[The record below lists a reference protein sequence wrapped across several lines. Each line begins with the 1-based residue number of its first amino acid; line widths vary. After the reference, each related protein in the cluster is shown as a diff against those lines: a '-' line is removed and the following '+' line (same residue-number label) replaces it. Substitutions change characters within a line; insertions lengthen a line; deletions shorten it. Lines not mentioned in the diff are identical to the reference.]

1 MNTFAAYGS
10 IPGEVLPAIM
20 EIEAV
25 GAIASLCVN
34 LSIRSTSLASEHA
47 PFSSANFLETIS
59 ACSRKYLNIFLF
71 HCCAVT
77 DSKGTILLCK
87 NE

>member
-47 PFSSANFLETIS
+47 PFSSANF
-59 ACSRKYLNIFLF
+59 
-71 HCCAVT
+71 
-77 DSKGTILLCK
+77 
-87 NE
+87 